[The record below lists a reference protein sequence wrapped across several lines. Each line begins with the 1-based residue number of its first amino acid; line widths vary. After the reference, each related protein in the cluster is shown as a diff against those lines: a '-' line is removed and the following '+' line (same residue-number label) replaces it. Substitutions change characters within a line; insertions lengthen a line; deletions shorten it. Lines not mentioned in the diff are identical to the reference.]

1 MDERVIVPTDFMDK
15 KPDKIEMSEGLQEQS
30 KLWWTENPMSY
41 DWRKTS
47 VQAEGTREFYDEID
61 ARFFSSS
68 PFFDGDRPFAQLIPF
83 PDLKGRRVLEV
94 GCGLGSHTQLLAGA
108 GCEVTAIDLTARAV
122 ALARN
127 RLALRGLTADVRQM
141 DAEHLEFGDETFDF
155 VWSWGVIHHSSS
167 PEAIARQIHRVL
179 KPGGQFRVMV
189 YSKRSLTNYFNLA
202 RGFVSGKFFRG
213 MSRLEVLSFYADG
226 YIARCYTRREF
237 QELLRASGFA
247 EVKTRIL
254 GATYDLVPLPGG
266 GLLGR
271 VKRAVV
277 SRFPKALS
285 QPLLAY
291 CGSLLFAVATKR
303 PGIAGN

>member
-1 MDERVIVPTDFMDK
+1 MGERLMAWADCMYK
-15 KPDKIEMSEGLQEQS
+15 KPVRIETGEGLQEQS

-47 VQAEGTREFYDEID
+47 QMLEGTREFYDEID
-61 ARFFSSS
+61 VRFFSAS
-68 PFFDGDRPFAQLIPF
+68 PFFEGDRPFARLIPF
-83 PDLKGRRVLEV
+83 DGLKGRRVLEV

-122 ALARN
+122 SLTRR
-127 RLALRGLTADVRQM
+127 RLALRGLTAEVRLM
-141 DAEHLEFGDETFDF
+141 DAEHLEFADEGFDF

-167 PEAIARQIHRVL
+167 PEAIAREVHRVL

-189 YSKRSLTNYFNLA
+189 YSKRSLSNYLSLV

-213 MSRLEVLSFYADG
+213 MSRMEVLSFYADG
-226 YIARCYTRREF
+226 YIARCYTPREL
-237 QELLRASGFA
+237 QEFLRASGFS

-266 GLLGR
+266 GLPGR
-271 VKRAVV
+271 VKQALV
-277 SRFPKALS
+277 SRFPKSLAK
-285 QPLLAY
+285 PLLARF
-291 CGSLLFAVATKR
+291 GSLLFAVATKQ
-303 PGIAGN
+303 PPAAGA